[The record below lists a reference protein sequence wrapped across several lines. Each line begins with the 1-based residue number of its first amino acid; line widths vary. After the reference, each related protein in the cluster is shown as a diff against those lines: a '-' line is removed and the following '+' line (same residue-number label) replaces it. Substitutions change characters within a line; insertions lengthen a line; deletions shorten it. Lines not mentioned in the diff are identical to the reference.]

1 MLLHCGD
8 KTLDLTKPQI
18 MGILNTTPDSFS
30 DGGNSYRG
38 DQLDL
43 SLALQRA
50 ESLHQQGAS
59 IIDVGGE
66 STRPGAAVV
75 GSAQEMDRVLPV
87 VEAIKQDLDIIVSID
102 TSNPLLIE
110 QAAKLGAGMINDVRA
125 LQRPGALIAAAKTA
139 LPVCLMHMQGKP
151 ETMQAAPQYASV
163 VDEVSAFLAARK
175 KAAIAAGIDAS
186 KIIFDPGFGFGKSL
200 AHNVELM
207 QRLGELAVAGQPL
220 LVGLSRKSMIDGLLQ
235 RPVAQRLAGSIG
247 LALMSLQRGASI
259 LRVHDVAETRDMVE
273 LFMAIDKS
281 LIR

>member
-1 MLLHCGD
+1 
-8 KTLDLTKPQI
+8 

-30 DGGNSYRG
+30 DGGNSYCG
-38 DQLDL
+38 GQLDL
-43 SLALQRA
+43 SLALKRA
-50 ESLHQQGAS
+50 EALQRQGAS

-66 STRPGAAVV
+66 STRPGAAAV
-75 GSAQEMDRVLPV
+75 SSEQEMDRVLPV
-87 VEAIKQDLDIIVSID
+87 VEAIKQNLDIVVSVD

-110 QAAKLGAGMINDVRA
+110 QAAMLGAGIINDVRA
-125 LQRPGALIAAAKTA
+125 LQRPGALAAAAKTT

-151 ETMQAAPQYASV
+151 ATMQAAPQYASV
-163 VDEVSAFLAARK
+163 VDEVSAFLAERK
-175 KAAIAAGIDAS
+175 SAAIAAGIDAS

-207 QRLGELAVAGQPL
+207 QRLAELAAEGQPL

-247 LALMSLQRGASI
+247 LALMSLQRGANI

-273 LFMAIDKS
+273 LYRAIDKS
-281 LIR
+281 